1 MTNRQLV
8 PCPGLAAREC
18 DSLIDPALVPGEL
31 CSRCR
36 RTQRAIERSRERRA
50 IDDPNTKRRPK

>member
-1 MTNRQLV
+1 MTNRHLV
-8 PCPGLAAREC
+8 PCPGLAGRDC
-18 DSLIDPALVPGEL
+18 DSLIDPTYAQGQL

-50 IDDPNTKRRPK
+50 TDDPNTRRLK